1 MYTEAKILLSIE
13 LQGGTLIREG
23 KAAKIEWALTLG
35 EVKTKLTGKK
45 LPPEILEKVVRRGRT
60 KHYPLAAKPAR
71 KVVCLGD
78 YAYDHMTSVASYEG
92 WMLKEK
98 GLTKKNWM
106 KMEPMVR
113 LQYHLERISQHYGGK
128 SFTFQVLE

>member
-1 MYTEAKILLSIE
+1 MFTDAKILLSIE
-13 LQGGTLIREG
+13 LQGGTLIRES
-23 KAAKIEWALTLG
+23 KATKVEWALTLG
-35 EVKTKLTGKK
+35 EVKPELSKKK
-45 LPPEILEKVVRRGRT
+45 LPAEVTERVVRRGRI
-60 KHYPLAAKPAR
+60 KHYPLTAKPAR

-78 YAYDHMTSVASYEG
+78 YAYDYMISANSYEG

-98 GLTKKNWM
+98 GWTKRGWV